1 MRMHADDTVTVIC
14 DNHKSLRVVIRLIE
28 NFYTDY
34 DKMQKKP
41 INAKKTKRMRLTP
54 NNDSLREG
62 GRASTFGGGRSLIRG
77 NQIL

>member
-1 MRMHADDTVTVIC
+1 MTVIC

-34 DKMQKKP
+34 DKP

-77 NQIL
+77 SQIL